1 VPTTPNPTSGYL
13 MFVPRKDAITLEM
26 SVEDAIKYVISTGI
40 VTPPEA
46 VTGPTTEP
54 VKTI

>member
-1 VPTTPNPTSGYL
+1 
-13 MFVPRKDAITLEM
+13 M

-40 VTPPEA
+40 VTPPEITA
-46 VTGPTTEP
+46 PTTEL